1 DRAGRDRRGGSG
13 PPRPAPTISESFPRR
28 SATVM
33 MDIPLNVWMLF
44 DHAPQHFADT
54 EVVTLVERGKPHRYT
69 YGEFAGRAQQLMHAL
84 DRLGIDDGA
93 TVATFA

>member
-1 DRAGRDRRGGSG
+1 
-13 PPRPAPTISESFPRR
+13 
-28 SATVM
+28 M

-54 EVVTLVERGKPHRYT
+54 EVVTLIERGKPHRYT
-69 YGEFAGRAQQLMHAL
+69 YGDFAVRAQQLMHAL

-93 TVATFA
+93 TVATFALLEVHVNIALGRG